1 MSRPGSVPAL
11 SSGPGSQLHH
21 PSPLPPINS
30 HYAGPASATGRDS
43 PAVPL
48 HSAAAA
54 QEPKKEDHDAFEV
67 TTTKKEGS
75 DWLTMFNPNVK
86 RVVDVGLV
94 HTLVH
99 DSVVCCVQFSQDG
112 KTLATG
118 CNRNTTLYDTKTG
131 AKIT

>member
-1 MSRPGSVPAL
+1 MSRPGSVPIV
-11 SSGPGSQLHH
+11 PGGSATQLHH

-30 HYAGPASATGRDS
+30 DRTGPGSATGRAS

-48 HSAAAA
+48 NPPA
-54 QEPKKEDHDAFEV
+54 QVAELKKEEHEPFEV

-112 KTLATG
+112 KVLATG